1 MYQII
6 VNNVRIPTIF
16 WSLRDA
22 INACHEEEARGVAV
36 MTEIV
41 ML

>member
-41 ML
+41 MI

>member
-1 MYQII
+1 MFQIKI
-6 VNNVRIPTIF
+6 NEILYPYLF